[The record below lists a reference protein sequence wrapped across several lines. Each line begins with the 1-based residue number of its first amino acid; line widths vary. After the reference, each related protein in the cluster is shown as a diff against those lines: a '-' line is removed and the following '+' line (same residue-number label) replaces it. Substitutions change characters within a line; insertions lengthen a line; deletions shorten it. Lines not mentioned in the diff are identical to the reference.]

1 MTTKS
6 KEKSLMLYKAAI
18 QSRNKKKKTIP
29 NNEEGLIPG
38 ISISRKTNNVLE
50 FFFCSAVLAMVAD

>member
-1 MTTKS
+1 
-6 KEKSLMLYKAAI
+6 MLYKAAI